1 MDLTTILVGIA
12 GVLLPALLAK
22 LKLNV
27 PVIVP
32 QIPPSIPQVPSVDEP
47 LVKCEQLLDMYAA
60 KTVTP
65 DATDI
70 AAMQTI
76 KIKIDGVLIAQPK
89 AA

>member
-1 MDLTTILVGIA
+1 MDWTTIIAAVA
-12 GVLLPALLAK
+12 GVLLPALLAR
-22 LKLNV
+22 LKINV

-32 QIPPSIPQVPSVDEP
+32 TPSIPQVPSVDEP
-47 LVKCEQLLDMYAA
+47 LIKCEQLLDMYAA

-70 AAMQTI
+70 AAMQTL
-76 KIKIDGVLIAQPK
+76 KVKIDAVLIAQPK